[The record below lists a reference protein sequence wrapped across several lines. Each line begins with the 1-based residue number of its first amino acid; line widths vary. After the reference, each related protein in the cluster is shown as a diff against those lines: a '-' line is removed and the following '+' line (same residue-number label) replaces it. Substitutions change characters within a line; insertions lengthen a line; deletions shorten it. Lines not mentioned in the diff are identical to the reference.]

1 MTIPYSENDS
11 LWHKL
16 LTTCPSQRN
25 CADREHELW
34 TESERRHQ
42 IKWRAV
48 ERDTVERE
56 LMGLVGWWVMRLVGW
71 GFGGASGLG
80 GWLGV
85 SVGESGAWWDE
96 GSV

>member
-1 MTIPYSENDS
+1 MG
-11 LWHKL
+11 
-16 LTTCPSQRN
+16 
-25 CADREHELW
+25 
-34 TESERRHQ
+34 
-42 IKWRAV
+42 
-48 ERDTVERE
+48 RDCGE